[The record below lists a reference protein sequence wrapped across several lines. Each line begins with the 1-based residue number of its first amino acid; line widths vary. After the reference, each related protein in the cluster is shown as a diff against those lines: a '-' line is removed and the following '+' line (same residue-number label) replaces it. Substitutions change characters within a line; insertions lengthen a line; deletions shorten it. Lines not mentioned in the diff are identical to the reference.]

1 MMTTTQSSP
10 TTAAPTPSNP
20 STLVPSAQILV
31 FGHLAWLGFVWL
43 AATVVYAVVVACVAR
58 WGTVDASLWQSVVAG
73 WQRYVIFGAG
83 VTIAT
88 TFMRM
93 LVRNGV
99 TRRTLSHAAAI
110 AMGVIAVAVAVWNV
124 VGFALERVVYEANDW
139 PQVLRSD
146 IVFEWGDLPRAAIDS
161 GLVVAAYYAAGWI
174 VGTCF
179 YRWGL
184 IGGLLRLLP
193 ALVPAALMELVVSP
207 DFGGMDVDV
216 VSSWRDRPPVLL
228 TLLVGGALLAATLW
242 IARRLTQEA
251 AVH

>member
-1 MMTTTQSSP
+1 MMTGTPSP
-10 TTAAPTPSNP
+10 TAAPEARPLRP
-20 STLVPSAQILV
+20 TLTPSAQILV

-43 AATVVYAVVVACVAR
+43 TATVIYAIVVVCVAR
-58 WGTVDASLWQSVVAG
+58 WGSIDESLWQSVVAG

-83 VTIAT
+83 ITIAT

-110 AMGVIAVAVAVWNV
+110 AMGVIAVTVALWNV
-124 VGFALERVVYEANDW
+124 VGFAVERVVYDANGW
-139 PQVLRSD
+139 AQTLRSD
-146 IVFEWGDLPRAAIDS
+146 AVFEWRDLPRVAVDT

-174 VGTCF
+174 VGMCF
-179 YRWGL
+179 YRWGVL
-184 IGGLLRLLP
+184 GGIIRLLP
-193 ALVPAALMELVVSP
+193 ALLPAALMELVVSP
-207 DFGGMDVDV
+207 DFGGIDADVLA
-216 VSSWRDRPPVLL
+216 SWRDRPPVIL
-228 TLLVGGALLAATLW
+228 TLAAGSALLAVTLW